1 MRWLRRRRTPVRP
14 KYERRFE
21 EPRPINIPDWELLE
35 EVEALLRFHPEE
47 GPDWPYSAFGDGNN
61 PVALNVATVADMRAK
76 VEESGLPLWAIRIR
90 RSIDDPKL
98 VNRLSVKLHLTTGR
112 REVIVSAD
120 EEDEASVDD
129 MWGVAKLFPE
139 TVRVRPPSQGTSTFT
154 PRPKNSTGGLGL

>member
-14 KYERRFE
+14 HYEKQFE

-129 MWGVAKLFPE
+129 MAARLAELVTRAADRYTAPHHAEFP
-139 TVRVRPPSQGTSTFT
+139 RG
-154 PRPKNSTGGLGL
+154 